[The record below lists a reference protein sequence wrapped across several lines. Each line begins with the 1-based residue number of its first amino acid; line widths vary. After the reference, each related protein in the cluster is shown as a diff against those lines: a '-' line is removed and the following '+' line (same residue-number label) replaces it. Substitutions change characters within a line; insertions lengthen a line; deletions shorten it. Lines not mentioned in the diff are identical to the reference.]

1 MKPFP
6 IPVVALGAGSQSG
19 EDEDLSFMPLPRE
32 MHTFDLG
39 HMPTSEEARGRDEA
53 RGVLTWAQQ
62 AAAAYSPG
70 GGTTAMDVTQLDDPN
85 RELLD
90 QVIGEGEIAISIHRP
105 ERVRI
110 QESVFAGVW
119 RLQYAD
125 ESGRV
130 LRDVVEVGPIPA
142 VVVESARAVATSPVR
157 VDDIPPEAA
166 NSAPVLAEIAH
177 HVATRAP
184 GEAAHVINLTLL
196 PFADAD
202 VKHISS
208 VVSGGSVLMLS
219 RGYGNC
225 RITSSVV
232 RDTWWVQY
240 FNSMDQPLLD
250 TLEITDV
257 PDVALAAH
265 QDLADTAER
274 LVEALRWLTDG

>member
-1 MKPFP
+1 MKSFP
-6 IPVVALGAGSQSG
+6 IPVVALGPGSQSN
-19 EDEDLSFMPLPRE
+19 EDDDLSFLPMPRE
-32 MHTFDLG
+32 MHTFGLG
-39 HMPTSEEARGRDEA
+39 HMPTSEDARGRDEA
-53 RGVLTWAQQ
+53 RAVLAWAQQ
-62 AAAAYSPG
+62 AAAAYAPG
-70 GGTTAMDVTQLDDPN
+70 AATTATDVTQLDDAN
-85 RELLD
+85 RELLN
-90 QVIGEGEIAISIHRP
+90 QVLGEGEIAISIRGP

-119 RLQYAD
+119 RLQYTD

-142 VVVESARAVATSPVR
+142 VVVESARAIATSPVR
-157 VDDIPPEAA
+157 VDDIPAEAA
-166 NSAPVLAEIAH
+166 NAAPVLAEIAH
-177 HVATRAP
+177 HVATRSP
-184 GEAAHVINLTLL
+184 GDPAHVVNLTLL

-202 VKHISS
+202 VKHISG

-250 TLEITDV
+250 TIEVTDV
-257 PDVALAAH
+257 PDVALAAP
-265 QDLADTAER
+265 QDLEDTAER
-274 LVEALRWLTDG
+274 LAEALRWLTDG

>member
-6 IPVVALGAGSQSG
+6 IPVVAVGPGSQST
-19 EDEDLSFMPLPRE
+19 EDDELSYLPMPRE
-32 MHTFDLG
+32 MHTFDLS

-53 RGVLTWAQQ
+53 RAALTWAQQ
-62 AAAAYSPG
+62 AAAAYVPG
-70 GGTTAMDVTQLDDPN
+70 AATAALDVTALDAAN

-90 QVIGEGEIAISIHRP
+90 QVLGEGEVAISVHAP
-105 ERVRI
+105 ASVRI

-119 RLQYAD
+119 RVHYVD
-125 ESGRV
+125 GSGRV
-130 LRDVVEVGPIPA
+130 VRDLIEVGPIPA
-142 VVVESARAVATSPVR
+142 VVLESARAAATQPVR
-157 VDDIPPEAA
+157 LDDIPPEAA

-177 HVATRAP
+177 HVAARSPKDPT
-184 GEAAHVINLTLL
+184 HIINLTLL
-196 PFADAD
+196 PFSDAD
-202 VKHISS
+202 VKHISGA
-208 VVSGGSVLMLS
+208 VAGGAVLMLS

-257 PDVALAAH
+257 PEVALAAPE
-265 QDLADTAER
+265 DLADTADR
-274 LVEALRWLTDG
+274 LAEALKWLTDG